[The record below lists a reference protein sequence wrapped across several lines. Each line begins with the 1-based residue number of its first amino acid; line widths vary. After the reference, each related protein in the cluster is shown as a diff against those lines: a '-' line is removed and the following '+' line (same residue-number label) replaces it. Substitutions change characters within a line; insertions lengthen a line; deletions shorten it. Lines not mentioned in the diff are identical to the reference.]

1 MAVKNKIGKLKE
13 KHQEDV
19 DFELELNPSIDD
31 YIELNVKDIKSI
43 KGFLK
48 KLTKYL
54 VEK

>member
-1 MAVKNKIGKLKE
+1 MAIKNKVNKLKE

-19 DFELELNPSIDD
+19 DFELEMNPSIDD

-43 KGFLK
+43 KKFLK
-48 KLTKYL
+48 RLTKYL